1 MYRGCIAKNYYHSP
15 KNIIIRE
22 YVNQRDLQPCK
33 NTLILVT
40 KAINL
45 MHKIKGDWEKKSIKI
60 EIKDRTKK

>member
-22 YVNQRDLQPCK
+22 YVNQRDLQPCR
-33 NTLILVT
+33 NTLMLVT

-45 MHKIKGDWEKKSIKI
+45 MHKIKGDCQKRI
-60 EIKDRTKK
+60 